1 MERTRLERRKNAGII
16 ENSSKDSLQKKVK
29 LVIDTNIILVSIS
42 EYSPHHWVFKSL
54 LNKEYTLCVTNEI
67 LLEYEEIVTRY
78 LGQRSASLFMELL
91 DNLSNVE
98 YITQYFKWRL
108 IETDPDDNNFVDCA
122 IAANAEYLATE
133 DNHFQVLKKISFPK
147 IQVINF
153 DELKAILE
161 K

>member
-1 MERTRLERRKNAGII
+1 M
-16 ENSSKDSLQKKVK
+16 K
-29 LVIDTNIILVSIS
+29 LVIDTNIILVSFS
-42 EYSPHHWVFKSL
+42 EYSPHHWVFKGL
-54 LNKEYTLCVTNEI
+54 LERKFTLCVTNEI
-67 LLEYEEIVTRY
+67 LFEYEEIIDRY

-108 IETDPDDNNFVDCA
+108 IEADPDDNKFADCA
-122 IAANAEYLATE
+122 IASNAEYLATE

-147 IQVINF
+147 IQLINLE
-153 DELKAILE
+153 ELKAILN

>member
-1 MERTRLERRKNAGII
+1 
-16 ENSSKDSLQKKVK
+16 
-29 LVIDTNIILVSIS
+29 
-42 EYSPHHWVFKSL
+42 
-54 LNKEYTLCVTNEI
+54 
-67 LLEYEEIVTRY
+67 
-78 LGQRSASLFMELL
+78 MELL

-108 IETDPDDNNFVDCA
+108 IETDPDDNKFVDCA

>member
-1 MERTRLERRKNAGII
+1 M
-16 ENSSKDSLQKKVK
+16 
-29 LVIDTNIILVSIS
+29 
-42 EYSPHHWVFKSL
+42 
-54 LNKEYTLCVTNEI
+54 CVTNEI

-108 IETDPDDNNFVDCA
+108 IETDPDDNKFVDCA